1 MKLQRLG
8 FYNEMPHGDKN
19 DPSILKSVRE
29 GGELEEEKIKLLEQC
44 VL

>member
-29 GGELEEEKIKLLEQC
+29 GGN
-44 VL
+44 